1 MGNDLARRVAEQRNG
16 VAENNGKPRTLE
28 DQIRS
33 MQSQYQLAM
42 PKGVEAAQLIRDA
55 ITAVRNTK
63 NLDKCEPM
71 SVLGALM
78 NCAQLGL
85 RPGVLDHAWVLPF
98 WDNRSRGYKAQLIIG
113 YKGYIEL
120 AYRHGRVASMMPR
133 IRYANDVYD
142 VEYGVNDNL
151 VHKPFLDGPRGAAC
165 DYYTVAK
172 FTNGG
177 YVFYNMSKPEVEE
190 HRDRYATTKTK
201 EGVIF
206 GPWKD
211 NFDGMALKTTVRML
225 AKYLPKSAE
234 LASAIVVD
242 GGLRIDL
249 DPRTAPEDATVHVE
263 RDAIAGEVLPEI
275 LPGSSCAWCN
285 ESGHHEDNCPQK
297 SNDGFDAVAGA
308 MGGEST

>member
-16 VAENNGKPRTLE
+16 VAEANGKPRTLE

-98 WDNRSRGYKAQLIIG
+98 WDNKSRGFKAQLIIG

-120 AYRHGRVASMMPR
+120 GYRHGRVASLM
-133 IRYANDVYD
+133 AHKVFTNDVYD

-151 VHKPFLDGPRGAAC
+151 VHKPYLDGPRGDVRA
-165 DYYTVAK
+165 YYTVVK
-172 FTNGG
+172 YTNGG
-177 YVFYNMSKPEVEE
+177 YVFYNMTKPEVEE
-190 HRDRYATTKTK
+190 HRDRFATTKTK

-211 NFDGMALKTTVRML
+211 NFDGMALKTTVRL
-225 AKYLPKSAE
+225 VSKYMPKSAE
-234 LASAIVVD
+234 FASAMAVD

-249 DPRTAPEDATVHVE
+249 DPGIAPEDATTRVE
-263 RDAIAGEVLPEI
+263 QSAIAGEVLPEI
-275 LPGSSCAWCN
+275 EQGQSQQFCDRCEQP
-285 ESGHHEDNCPQK
+285 GHHPDNCPTL
-297 SNDGFDAVAGA
+297 NGGA
-308 MGGEST
+308 